1 MEFFVSMTS
10 KEGQS
15 ASEVDKREKSVRQR
29 WISTAGFIL

>member
-1 MEFFVSMTS
+1 MTS

-29 WISTAGFIL
+29 WTSTAGFIL